1 VKRES
6 ISLSLSLSPSHT
18 NTNTHILVRLA
29 SLDSL
34 DTHTHTHTHRYYKGL
49 GSIFGGLFSQVYR
62 TKSSVQTGRLKST
75 FTSLSNSGWFDEFM
89 MSKKNIQRKYV
100 TADDPD
106 IEKAVLYE
114 GQRVNPKTGLPSME
128 LKKIVLAHH
137 QKIEFRKDEI
147 FLLEDDNDRFFR
159 LPQIKESD
167 LPIPMKGK
175 IPSLEDWYKA
185 IMRHRHRDHLHGD
198 CVLVKLHSAKGLPTV
213 SSKFETL
220 LKISNR
226 INPRCKIRVIDTSGD
241 DAVPS
246 RMSSEKHS
254 RNPVW
259 NEEFALGPVD
269 ISAQV
274 LVIEIHSNDDYV
286 GEVTFPLMQFRKSE
300 DQEFNIPLQDVD
312 NKCSVNVSGYLRFK
326 ARIITS
332 LL

>member
-1 VKRES
+1 
-6 ISLSLSLSPSHT
+6 
-18 NTNTHILVRLA
+18 
-29 SLDSL
+29 
-34 DTHTHTHTHRYYKGL
+34 
-49 GSIFGGLFSQVYR
+49 
-62 TKSSVQTGRLKST
+62 
-75 FTSLSNSGWFDEFM
+75 

-114 GQRVNPKTGLPSME
+114 GYLEKSSRSKSKFSRNWKLYLFKLRGCTLFYQRVNPKTGLPSME